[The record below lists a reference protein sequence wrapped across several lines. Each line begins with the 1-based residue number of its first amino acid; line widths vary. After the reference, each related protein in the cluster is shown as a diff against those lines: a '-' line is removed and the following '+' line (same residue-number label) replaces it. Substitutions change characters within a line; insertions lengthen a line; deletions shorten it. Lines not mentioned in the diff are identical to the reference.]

1 MTPLQFEAQHAA
13 AWQELEAA
21 LAPTSRKRGAAPRRP
36 RRASRALY
44 RAACEHLA
52 IAESRSYPVWLIER
66 LEALTSRGHQLIYRQ
81 ADFGIDKLRRLFAV
95 DFPSRG
101 ARPSPAGADR
111 PRSSFA
117 GPLLVIG
124 VLALSRSEPGP
135 LAARRGARSSSTR
148 RCTATRTGRSAAATP
163 TPTGRMFGFYIRH
176 NIGIAFQ
183 CFAGGLF
190 FGVGS
195 LFVLAFNGAAIGS
208 VAGYLTWRGFG
219 ANFYSFVI
227 THGAFELTGIVLAG
241 AAGLILG
248 HALLVPGRRSRLAA
262 LEHAAR
268 RAIVIVYGMTAMFV
282 IAAALEAFWSSA
294 RWVPA
299 PVKFGVGAACWI
311 AVIAY
316 FLFQGRPRR
325 AQAAR
330 DEGRRDPPRP
340 APAQHVRGGRPRR
353 AARLGAP
360 ALGVGELRAG
370 LRVRP
375 AGRRGDAAVRR
386 RLGGAGR

>member
-1 MTPLQFEAQHAA
+1 MTPLQFEAQHGA

-21 LAPTSRKRGAAPRRP
+21 LAPTSRKRRAPPADPARI
-36 RRASRALY
+36 AALY

-81 ADFGIDKLRRLFAV
+81 TDFGIDKLRRLFLI
-95 DFPSRG
+95 DFPCAVR
-101 ARPSPAGADR
+101 AHRLQVLIALAV
-111 PRSSFA
+111 FA

-124 VLALSRSEPGP
+124 VLSYLDPSLVLSLQSAGSVEQYEDMYGDPDGP
-135 LAARRGARSSSTR
+135 IGRRTAASDWE
-148 RCTATRTGRSAAATP
+148 
-163 TPTGRMFGFYIRH
+163 MFGFYIRN

-190 FGVGS
+190 FGIGS
-195 LFVLAFNGAAIGS
+195 LLALAVNGALIGS
-208 VAGYLTWRGFG
+208 TAGYLTWRGFG
-219 ANFYSFVI
+219 ENFYPFVI

-268 RAIVIVYGMTAMFV
+268 RAIVIVYGMTAMFA

-299 PVKFGVGAACWI
+299 SVKVGVGAACWL

-325 AQAAR
+325 R
-330 DEGRRDPPRP
+330 W
-340 APAQHVRGGRPRR
+340 
-353 AARLGAP
+353 
-360 ALGVGELRAG
+360 
-370 LRVRP
+370 
-375 AGRRGDAAVRR
+375 GDAR
-386 RLGGAGR
+386 

>member
-1 MTPLQFEAQHAA
+1 MTPLQFEAQHGA

-21 LAPTSRKRGAAPRRP
+21 LAPTSRKRRAPPADPARI
-36 RRASRALY
+36 AALY

-81 ADFGIDKLRRLFAV
+81 TDFGIDKLRRLFLI
-95 DFPSRG
+95 DFPCAVR
-101 ARPSPAGADR
+101 AHRLQVLIALAV
-111 PRSSFA
+111 FA

-124 VLALSRSEPGP
+124 VLSYLDPSLVLSLQSAGSVEQYEDMYGDPDGP
-135 LAARRGARSSSTR
+135 IGRRTAASDWE
-148 RCTATRTGRSAAATP
+148 
-163 TPTGRMFGFYIRH
+163 MFGFYIRN

-190 FGVGS
+190 FGIGS
-195 LFVLAFNGAAIGS
+195 LFALAVNGALMGS
-208 VAGYLTWRGFG
+208 TAGYLTWRGFG
-219 ANFYSFVI
+219 DNFYPFVI
-227 THGAFELTGIVLAG
+227 THGAFELTAIVLAG

-268 RAIVIVYGMTAMFV
+268 RAIVIVYGMTAMFA
-282 IAAALEAFWSSA
+282 IAAVLEAFWSSA

-299 PVKFGVGAACWI
+299 SVKIGVGTVCWV

-325 AQAAR
+325 RWGEAR
-330 DEGRRDPPRP
+330 
-340 APAQHVRGGRPRR
+340 
-353 AARLGAP
+353 
-360 ALGVGELRAG
+360 
-370 LRVRP
+370 
-375 AGRRGDAAVRR
+375 
-386 RLGGAGR
+386 